1 MIWAHKMSELKRKK
15 EGLPTTL
22 PPRPP
27 TLNQTLA
34 GRKLRTDG
42 QVVREEED
50 RRGEV

>member
-15 EGLPTTL
+15 EGSPTTL
-22 PPRPP
+22 PPR
-27 TLNQTLA
+27 QTLA